1 MAELSFKVNADYEK
15 VAKLREE
22 IAKLEAQMKNFGRN
36 TSNSEMQTLETQLA
50 AMTSQYEELTKKIAE
65 AEAEYEAMAKKM
77 AEKAREISA
86 SQEKIIQSVAA
97 PSPSQNAV
105 LTPVVDQSVQAQAR
119 AYDELKAEID
129 AIAGS
134 KTNLINQMMSEQN
147 AIRLINAEIKQL
159 NAIQQENGKLTTAQK
174 ERLNQLNGSLLNHK
188 EALSE
193 VRQSLTNYVKL
204 ENAATGSMNEISQ
217 SLSRMRMVYRDLSE
231 SERESPF
238 GKELLASI
246 HQADEKI
253 KELDATIGNHQRN
266 VGNYGQQWNGLSMSI
281 QQLGR
286 ELPSLAYGPKV
297 FFSAISNNLPIL
309 ADEIKRARS
318 EYDAM
323 VEAGEKGTPVWKQVA
338 SSIFSWQTALTVGI
352 TLLTMHGDKIIE
364 WGQRLI
370 QGSKGVTSTEKA
382 VKKLN
387 KTIAEGAKEA
397 AKEVVELKVLE
408 RVATDINR
416 SEDERNKAAKRVLE
430 TLDKQVTSTN
440 ILKVKNGEF
449 ATSINEVTAALIKQ
463 AQAQAVMTEIQDKYK
478 SVIDAQSKLTEREG
492 KGTTFMDKLKAGWMS
507 GTLAEAGMDGVT
519 AEQIR
524 QDRIDK
530 LKKNAEKA
538 QEEFSVWLESFAGKF
553 SFDDMFG
560 KTADSELHNYLVD
573 SMAEIEQIT
582 KMQADYA
589 KEKARAA
596 KDMEYSVEQA
606 RIDAMK
612 DGYIKTRAQRAL
624 NNRRELEDLERQK
637 QDYIARVVEQEK
649 AIFEAQEEQR
659 AKNDENYKK
668 QTFNRAEAEANV
680 DTTAYDILAEQA
692 RQRQAAAEDAYVEG
706 LYKQYQ
712 SYTDK
717 KKELEKA
724 YLDDILALNTEY
736 TLTGD
741 EKYKRSIEERR
752 KAYVKS
758 MNALEKEF
766 STDEYKLIFGDPE
779 RMTSA
784 TIDKALEAARNKI
797 AQLDK
802 EADPETFQALSEA
815 IAGLENARDNNPF
828 QGWGTSVMSIIQN
841 LYQIRNIR
849 KDIAEYER
857 LGDEQGA
864 EDARS
869 KLEKAKKDLNRA
881 IAGTGIA
888 AFGNTLT
895 KAAATMKEVAA
906 ASGDIHLEEQAEA
919 LEKAGGFISSVASG
933 AASGSWIGA
942 IIGGATSLMDM
953 LVSSIT
959 ESKAVAAEAKKAY
972 DDYLDDISSK
982 VRSIDDSDYE
992 TIFGVRAL
1000 ERVVGASEAAKKAYE
1015 DYQKYVNEPTN
1026 QGHWSNGKDWVDEN
1040 DLQSMIVFEG
1050 KKQNY
1055 KNAQASQTLDE
1066 KFEGLFDEN
1075 GNLNLEKARSILE
1088 AYSEYSSE
1096 NWYEAL
1102 SDATQALEDYE
1113 ENIQKVDSYLGSLF
1127 SNMGDEIVDAIMRG
1141 DDALEALQSSVGDVF
1156 ANIAKQL
1163 ITELM
1168 ISDDFIEKY
1177 KKKWHGAIATQDN
1190 MADEA
1195 AVAEEMAAELQK
1207 NITDAQKVWEE
1218 IQKIAEEKGIEMNLN
1233 GEDEQKASSKGYQT
1247 LSEDTGNELVGRAL
1261 AQYESNLRME
1271 ESMRAAKDSIDIMA
1285 ANQVHIR
1292 DIAAESRA
1300 LIADSYLELQQIR
1313 ENTGAVIKPIK
1324 DMSAKM
1330 VEWDS
1335 YIKRL

>member
-1 MAELSFKVNADYEK
+1 MAELSFKVRADYEK

-50 AMTSQYEELTKKIAE
+50 AMTSQYEELTRKIAE

-77 AEKAREISA
+77 ADKAKEISA

-97 PSPSQNAV
+97 PSPSQNAA

-159 NAIQQENGKLTTAQK
+159 NAIQQENGKLTAAQK

-387 KTIAEGAKEA
+387 KAIAEGAKEA

-408 RVATDINR
+408 RVATDITR
-416 SEDERNKAAKRVLE
+416 SDDERNKAAKRVLE
-430 TLDKQVTSTN
+430 TLDKQVTATN
-440 ILKVKNGEF
+440 ILKVKNGEY
-449 ATSINEVTAALIKQ
+449 ATSINEVTTALIKQ
-463 AQAQAVMTEIQDKYK
+463 AQAQAAVEKIQEQYK
-478 SVIDAQSKLTEREG
+478 KVIDAQDALSKAESTGRIGVLENFGKAFRYGLSAEEG
-492 KGTTFMDKLKAGWMS
+492 GGYTYEDVVNDAIEDYKKKAE
-507 GTLAEAGMDGVT
+507 LAQNDF
-519 AEQIR
+519 
-524 QDRIDK
+524 
-530 LKKNAEKA
+530 N
-538 QEEFSVWLESFAGKF
+538 VWLEAFVGKF

-560 KTADSELHNYLVD
+560 KTSNADVHNYLAD
-573 SMAEIEQIT
+573 SLAEIEQIT

-649 AIFEAQEEQR
+649 AIFDAQEEQR

-668 QTFNRAEAEANV
+668 QTFNRAEAEATV

-692 RQRQAAAEDAYVEG
+692 RQRQAAAEDAHVEG

-828 QGWGTSVMSIIQN
+828 QGWGTSVMSIVQA
-841 LYQIRNIR
+841 LYKIRNIR
-849 KDIAEYER
+849 EDIAELER
-857 LGDEQGA
+857 LGDERGA
-864 EDARS
+864 EDART

-881 IAGTGIA
+881 IAGTGIS

-933 AASGSWIGA
+933 AASGGWIGA

-982 VRSIDDSDYE
+982 ARSIDDSDYE

-1000 ERVVGASEAAKKAYE
+1000 ERVVGASEAAKKAYD

-1026 QGHWSNGKDWVDEN
+1026 QGHWTNGKDWVDED
-1040 DLQSMIVFEG
+1040 DLQSMVVFEG

-1055 KNAQASQTLDE
+1055 KNAQASQTLGE

-1088 AYSEYSSE
+1088 TYSEYSSE
-1096 NWYEAL
+1096 NWYKAL

-1177 KKKWHGAIATQDN
+1177 KKKWHEAIATQDN

-1195 AVAEEMAAELQK
+1195 AVAEEMAAELEK
-1207 NITDAQKVWEE
+1207 NIADAQKVWEE
-1218 IQKIAEEKGIEMNLN
+1218 IQKIAEENGIEMNLN